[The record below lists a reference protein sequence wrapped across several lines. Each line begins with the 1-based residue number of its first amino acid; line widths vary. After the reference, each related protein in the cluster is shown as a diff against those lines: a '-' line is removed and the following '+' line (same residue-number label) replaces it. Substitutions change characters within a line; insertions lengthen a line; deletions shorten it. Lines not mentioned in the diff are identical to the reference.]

1 MYHVKCDGQ
10 TLYDPRVD
18 ELKILQPTVT
28 LELNKTGGFDFI
40 IYPSHPMYGQIM
52 RLKSSIE
59 VYQDDYLL
67 FRGRVLN
74 DEHDFYNAKNIICE
88 GDLAFFNDSIL
99 RPYNYSGSVIGFIQ
113 LIIDSHNAQVEEGK
127 QFVLGNV
134 TVEDPNNYIVRSSI
148 NPDKSWNVIND
159 KLIDMLG
166 GYIMVRRENGINY
179 IDYLEDSSYK
189 SLQKIELGENLLD
202 LTKNFKSE
210 EIITALIPYG
220 SKLTDEEGN
229 ELDERLTIESV
240 NNGMDYIYNQE
251 AVDLY
256 GWVYGTA
263 TYDDVTVASNL
274 ITKAQGELAERINMY
289 VSIEVSAIDLSMT
302 DAEFDQF
309 RIFEY
314 IEIDSP
320 SHLLDDDMLTSKIE
334 IHLDDPQNNKLTLG
348 NKYKTFTEE
357 QMQTDK
363 VTRSNE
369 NNIKDVASQKAD
381 KHYVSEQVTA
391 LSSNIEQTAD
401 AIRTEVSETY
411 TAQSEFNSYQEIIS
425 TEFGQLNDSFNFE
438 FTTLTENIN
447 TFEGETQAEFEEI
460 NKYIRFINGE
470 VNIGQENADILT
482 IFANDEWAMLKNN
495 KKMMWLEEDKINIRK
510 GHFFDQL
517 RVGNFGFVPR
527 ANGSL
532 DFKKVSD

>member
-1 MYHVKCDGQ
+1 MYHAKCDGQ

-18 ELKILQPTVT
+18 ELKIHQPVVT

-40 IYPSHPMYGQIM
+40 IYPSHPMYSRIK

-59 VYQDDYLL
+59 VYQDNYLL

-74 DEHDFYNAKNIICE
+74 DDHDFYNAKTIICE

-99 RPYNYSGSVIGFIQ
+99 RPYNFNGSVIEFIQ
-113 LIIDSHNAQVEEGK
+113 SIIDSHNAQVEEDK

-166 GYIMVRRENGINY
+166 GYIMVRRESGINY
-179 IDYLEDSSYK
+179 IDYLKDSKYK

-202 LTKNFKSE
+202 LTKNFKGE
-210 EIITALIPYG
+210 DIVTALIPYG
-220 SKLTDEEGN
+220 TKLEDEEGN
-229 ELDERLTIESV
+229 ETDERLTIESV
-240 NNGMDYIYNQE
+240 NNGVDYIYNQE
-251 AVDLY
+251 AVNLY
-256 GWVYGTA
+256 GWVFGTT
-263 TYDDVTVASNL
+263 TYDGVTMASNL
-274 ITKAQGELAERINMY
+274 ISKAQAELAERINMY

-302 DAEFDQF
+302 DTAIDQF

-314 IEIDSP
+314 IEVDSS
-320 SHLLDDDMLTSKIE
+320 SHLLDENMLSSKLE
-334 IHLDDPQNNKLTLG
+334 IHLDNPENNTILLG

-363 VTRSNE
+363 VTKSNE
-369 NNIKDVASQKAD
+369 SNIKDVESQKAD
-381 KHYVSEQVTA
+381 KHYVSDQVA
-391 LSSNIEQTAD
+391 ELSSNIEQTAE

-411 TAQSEFNSYQEIIS
+411 TAQSEFNTYQQTVS

-447 TFEGETQAEFEEI
+447 TVEGDTQAEFEEI

-482 IFANDEWAMLKNN
+482 KFANDEWAMLKNN
-495 KKMMWLEEDKINIRK
+495 EKMLWLEEDKINIRK
-510 GHFFDQL
+510 AHFFDSA
-517 RVGNFGFVPR
+517 RVGNFAFVPR

-532 DFKKVSD
+532 DFKKVVD